1 VRHVFLAVRRLVF
14 YRSWMVLV
22 RVTIWGQVPV
32 QGRAKTRSCNNKSTS
47 APRRSLRLLCW
58 PLVGFGQRCSGAHC
72 DTTVMPVLDRKML
85 IVECLG
91 PDAVFLPACLPASA
105 SEMDHGSGPTLVQI
119 ATARCC
125 TWPSLDH
132 RGLRASPARNIS
144 TVAMILQ
151 SVGSSIAHQSSR
163 TNGDGSAPARRAA

>member
-91 PDAVFLPACLPASA
+91 PDAVFLPACLPACLPRLPRWITAVDRPWCKSRLHA
-105 SEMDHGSGPTLVQI
+105 AVHGHHLITEGFVPAPRAIYPL
-119 ATARCC
+119 
-125 TWPSLDH
+125 WP
-132 RGLRASPARNIS
+132 
-144 TVAMILQ
+144 
-151 SVGSSIAHQSSR
+151 
-163 TNGDGSAPARRAA
+163 